1 MATFDEIMAIA
12 KRADEAGRTADA
24 QALVDMARKMLPT
37 QPESGKSVANSPQPS
52 AAAKTWLITAPD
64 GRQFK
69 VSGENQAGALAALQ
83 KMFSGPE
90 AGQASGAPPVNLDA
104 IAQEAQQRK
113 RSASSYAGLMAAA
126 REAYKYGDTNKARE
140 LAKQALAIRDGSPAT
155 QAKGSASP
163 SMVGGMSGAATDG
176 ALFGFGDEYLAGL
189 SAALGVQ
196 PDGNGGANWF
206 DYSRPIGDRYNTA
219 LDAIRKEQGQF
230 QAAHP
235 GASMGAE
242 IAGSLIGPG
251 KGAGAFVNGAT
262 KTSGRIARGIVAGG
276 AAGGLY
282 GFGEGEGGTT
292 ARASSALTGG
302 VIGAA
307 SGGLLTGLGEGI
319 ARAIPKIANSPSAKN
334 VVPTLEAMREKAGQL
349 YEAAKESGGVV
360 NEGRMK
366 LLVGQVSQTL
376 RNEGFD
382 PQLHPRIAATLT
394 RLQNEAGPKS
404 LADMEILRRV
414 ASNAAASLQPDERRL
429 AGKVI
434 DHIDNTVAR
443 LSGSEGLAEARKVW
457 AQIRRLETVETAIEK
472 ASLTDDFARGLRTQ
486 FKALLRNP
494 KRLRGFSGA
503 ELKAIAAVAKGA
515 PLEHTLRGL
524 GKLMAPTGISGAA
537 LTGGAAFGG
546 AGLGAAAIP
555 LVGMTAKSA
564 ANAMTKASAQ
574 QARDF
579 IASGV
584 ARTAPRNALAATTV
598 IPGTMAQ

>member
-1 MATFDEIMAIA
+1 MATFDEIMSAVA
-12 KRADEAGRTADA
+12 NADA
-24 QALVDMARKMLPT
+24 AGDTKAAKSLADLARSMLPGNAVGEQRVT
-37 QPESGKSVANSPQPS
+37 GAPQPS
-52 AAAKTWLITAPD
+52 TATKTWLITAPD

-69 VSGENQAGALAALQ
+69 VSGENQAGALAALR
-83 KMFSGPE
+83 KMVPE
-90 AGQASGAPPVNLDA
+90 LDAQNQNNEQMAPGQAAYPPDGGNQARRDEGTHGPSTQRPRDA
-104 IAQEAQQRK
+104 E
-113 RSASSYAGLMAAA
+113 
-126 REAYKYGDTNKARE
+126 T
-140 LAKQALAIRDGSPAT
+140 
-155 QAKGSASP
+155 P
-163 SMVGGMSGAATDG
+163 SMVGGMSGAAADG

-206 DYSRPIGDRYNTA
+206 DYSQPIGDRYNTA

-282 GFGEGEGGTT
+282 GFGEGEGGMD

-302 VIGAA
+302 AIGAA

-319 ARAIPKIANSPSAKN
+319 ARAIPKIANSPSAKS

-382 PQLHPRIAATLT
+382 PQLHPRIAATLN

-443 LSGSEGLAEARKVW
+443 LSGSEGLKEARKVW
-457 AQIRRLETVETAIEK
+457 AQMRRLETVETAIEK

-494 KRLRGFSGA
+494 KRLRGFSEA
-503 ELKAIAAVAKGA
+503 ERKAISAVAKGA
-515 PLEHTLRGL
+515 PLEHALRGL

-555 LVGMTAKSA
+555 LAGMTAKSA